1 MKLVKCLV
9 HLDEADGYVEKS
21 VEVDSLKDTQ
31 GTVTH
36 NRQKTVVE
44 YDGKV
49 EGSLFFKECKPT
61 DEQTWLL

>member
-21 VEVDSLKDTQ
+21 VEASSLKDTQ

-36 NRQKTVVE
+36 NRQKHIVG
-44 YDGKV
+44 YSGKV
-49 EGSLFFKECKPT
+49 EGTLFFKEAKPT
-61 DEQTWLL
+61 EEQTWLL